1 MNNINYISEFD
12 SFTQYSQISGVN
24 DNHFYQEINYQPNY
38 NEVKSNK
45 VVVIEDIEG
54 DLFFNQ
60 KLFLDA
66 SGMKN
71 GLRAKKDGF
80 TFFGSITH
88 YHGKV
93 INDFVLNLK
102 EDLVNNLKA
111 KIYFAIFFDRTL
123 NTFFFKNVKKVD
135 YNNIPK
141 IDFQCVIFSKE
152 SKKCEL
158 YNKNIF
164 QIGNNVNYLF
174 IEILNDS
181 SIKVDIL
188 TKGKINNVEGS
199 FCFGISDSPVTIG
212 TEGKIVLQR
221 KREPTVIY
229 YMKEEKKWYLLE
241 KKDDV
246 WMACDKKIEIGNKRL
261 FKMDKDIF
269 EISCDE

>member
-1 MNNINYISEFD
+1 
-12 SFTQYSQISGVN
+12 
-24 DNHFYQEINYQPNY
+24 
-38 NEVKSNK
+38 
-45 VVVIEDIEG
+45 
-54 DLFFNQ
+54 
-60 KLFLDA
+60 
-66 SGMKN
+66 MKN

-88 YHGKV
+88 YHVKV

-102 EDLVNNLKA
+102 EELVNNLKA
-111 KIYFAIFFDRTL
+111 KIYFAIFFGRTL

-246 WMACDKKIEIGNKRL
+246 RMACDKKIEIGNKRL

>member
-1 MNNINYISEFD
+1 
-12 SFTQYSQISGVN
+12 
-24 DNHFYQEINYQPNY
+24 
-38 NEVKSNK
+38 
-45 VVVIEDIEG
+45 
-54 DLFFNQ
+54 
-60 KLFLDA
+60 
-66 SGMKN
+66 MKN

-102 EDLVNNLKA
+102 EELVNNLKA
-111 KIYFAIFFDRTL
+111 KIYFAIFFGRTL

-229 YMKEEKKWYLLE
+229 YMKEEKK
-241 KKDDV
+241 
-246 WMACDKKIEIGNKRL
+246 
-261 FKMDKDIF
+261 
-269 EISCDE
+269 

>member
-1 MNNINYISEFD
+1 M
-12 SFTQYSQISGVN
+12 
-24 DNHFYQEINYQPNY
+24 
-38 NEVKSNK
+38 
-45 VVVIEDIEG
+45 
-54 DLFFNQ
+54 
-60 KLFLDA
+60 
-66 SGMKN
+66 
-71 GLRAKKDGF
+71 
-80 TFFGSITH
+80 
-88 YHGKV
+88 
-93 INDFVLNLK
+93 
-102 EDLVNNLKA
+102 
-111 KIYFAIFFDRTL
+111 
-123 NTFFFKNVKKVD
+123 
-135 YNNIPK
+135 
-141 IDFQCVIFSKE
+141 
-152 SKKCEL
+152 
-158 YNKNIF
+158 
-164 QIGNNVNYLF
+164 NYLF